1 MVTITPDAESA
12 ARAAASRITEA
23 ITSGLAERRV
33 AHVALAGGTTP
44 RRAYEILATEISDWS
59 GVSFWFGD
67 ERMLPTGDPERNA
80 TMLIETFQRLGS
92 DCVPRIEEVPTATT
106 PEYAARRYE
115 ARLRERVTTDAT
127 GVPVFDLAI
136 LGLGEDGH
144 TASLFPGHPEVDE
157 RERLI
162 VPVRN
167 APKPPSERVSMTIPL
182 LSAARSIVILATGA
196 GKAEAVGTLSGP
208 SRESLPPG
216 RLPQDRVELICDHE
230 AAAQI
235 GRSQS

>member
-12 ARAAASRITEA
+12 ARAAASRVTEA
-23 ITSGLAERRV
+23 IASGLAERRV

-67 ERMLPTGDPERNA
+67 ERMLPAGDPERNA
-80 TMLIETFQRLGS
+80 TMLIETLQHLGS
-92 DCVPRIEEVPTATT
+92 DDAPRIEEVPTATT
-106 PEYAARRYE
+106 PEDAARRYE
-115 ARLRERVTTDAT
+115 ARLRERVTTDAG
-127 GVPVFDLAI
+127 GVPVFDLVI

-144 TASLFPGHPEVDE
+144 TASLFPGHAEVDE

-167 APKPPSERVSMTIPL
+167 APKPPPERVSMTIPL

>member
-1 MVTITPDAESA
+1 MVTITPDAASA
-12 ARAAASRITEA
+12 ARAAASRITDSIA
-23 ITSGLAERRV
+23 AALAERRV
-33 AHVALAGGTTP
+33 AHLALAGGTTP
-44 RRAYEILATEISDWS
+44 RRAYEILASEISDWS

-67 ERMLPTGDPERNA
+67 ERMLPAGDPERNA
-80 TMLIETFQRLGS
+80 TMLIETFRRLGS
-92 DCVPRIEEVPTATT
+92 DHAPAIEEVPTATT
-106 PEYAARRYE
+106 PEDAARRYE
-115 ARLRERVTTDAT
+115 ARLRERVTTGAD

-162 VPVRN
+162 VSVRN
-167 APKPPSERVSMTIPL
+167 APKPPPERVSMTIPL
-182 LSAARSIVILATGA
+182 LSAARSIVILATGD

-208 SRESLPPG
+208 SRESIPPG
-216 RLPQDRVELICDHE
+216 RLPHDRVELICDHE